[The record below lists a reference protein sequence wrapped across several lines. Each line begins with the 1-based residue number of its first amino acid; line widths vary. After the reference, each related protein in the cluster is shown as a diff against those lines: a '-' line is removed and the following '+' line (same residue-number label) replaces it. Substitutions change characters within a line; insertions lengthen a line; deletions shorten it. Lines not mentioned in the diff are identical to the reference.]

1 MQMQFMKEIPFT
13 FPSFSAHRPPYILGL
28 DIYWILDKTI
38 RICL

>member
-28 DIYWILDKTI
+28 GIEYLIKL
-38 RICL
+38 